1 MNEFSIENTGKF
13 NARLDDLESMVGAT
27 SSPDCQISNV
37 EKMRG
42 GDGIDSASFSFGCS
56 IIGAT
61 VTVNAGTIRHGTR
74 PPLVVKSKDIAI
86 AADKTWIYVA
96 YDFGEY
102 DFGDRAT
109 ITSAMVEPISTGFF
123 YRHVLYLVTL
133 SEGVASIDAGN
144 IKHLGDIFIPGAFA

>member
-42 GDGIDSASFSFGCS
+42 GDGIDLASFSFGCS
-56 IIGAT
+56 ISGAT

-74 PPLVVKSKDIAI
+74 APVNVWNKNIDIT
-86 AADKTWIYVA
+86 ADKTWIYVA
-96 YDFGEY
+96 YKFGA
-102 DFGDRAT
+102 RVAS
-109 ITSAMVEPISTGFF
+109 ITSSMSEPVDTEEVHN
-123 YRHVLYLVTL
+123 HVLYLVTL

-144 IKHLGDIFIPGAFA
+144 IKHLGDIWLPGVFA

>member
-37 EKMRG
+37 DKMRG
-42 GDGIDSASFSFGCS
+42 GDGIDLASFSFGCS
-56 IIGAT
+56 ISGAT

-74 PPLVVKSKDIAI
+74 TPVVVESKDITI

-96 YDFGEY
+96 YTFGEI
-102 DFGDRAT
+102 GAT
-109 ITSAMVEPISTGFF
+109 ITSAMVEPISTESVF
-123 YRHVLYLVTL
+123 RHVLYLVTL
-133 SEGVASIDAGN
+133 SGGVASIDAGN
-144 IKHLGDIFIPGAFA
+144 IKHLGDISIPGAFA

>member
-42 GDGIDSASFSFGCS
+42 GDGIDLASFSFGCS
-56 IIGAT
+56 ISGAT
-61 VTVNAGTIRHGTR
+61 VTVNAGTIWHGTR
-74 PPLVVKSKDIAI
+74 APVVVESKDIAI

-96 YDFGEY
+96 YTFGW
-102 DFGDRAT
+102 GAI
-109 ITSAMVEPISTGFF
+109 ITSAMVAPVSNNSV
-123 YRHVLYLVTL
+123 YNHALYLITL

-144 IKHLGDIFIPGAFA
+144 IKHLGDIFIPGVFA